1 MSVSANIE
9 TVKATDP
16 APAGAAGRK
25 RIVAATTASILG
37 WAFDLF
43 DLFLLLYVAPTI
55 GKLFFPASS
64 PILQLAATYASFAV
78 TLLMRPIG
86 SAIFGSFS
94 DRVGRKKSMI
104 ASVTGVGVTTALFG
118 ALPTV
123 EHIGVPAT
131 ILFIALRL
139 IQGIF
144 VGGVVAST
152 HTIGTETVAP
162 KWRGL
167 MSGLIGGG
175 GAGLG
180 ALLASGW
187 YFVVSSVFPG
197 PSFDV
202 WGWRVMFYAG
212 IVSALLGI
220 FVYRSLEES
229 PLWLESKNIG
239 AGRPGKAP
247 VRTVLSGQYLP
258 ILLVNLLIVAGGGTA
273 YYLSSGY
280 LPTFLKIINELPAGT
295 SSLVLMT
302 ISIVSIV
309 ASGLVGYASE
319 WLGRRKTMLITG
331 IVCLIGFPFL
341 YARLAAA
348 TDVASV
354 YFYASALAFLGN
366 ASYAPVLVFLNE
378 RFPTAIRSTGVGLSW
393 NVGFAVGGMM
403 PTFVSLASGSIER
416 IPATLGW
423 FLAGIFVVYLIGAL
437 VVPETK
443 GRFN

>member
-1 MSVSANIE
+1 MSISTNIE
-9 TVKATDP
+9 SAKTIDSSPANAT
-16 APAGAAGRK
+16 GRK
-25 RIVAATTASILG
+25 QVVTATTASLLG

-43 DLFLLLYVAPTI
+43 DLFLLLYVAPTV

-64 PILQLAATYASFAV
+64 PILQLAATYASFSV

-86 SAIFGSFS
+86 SAVFGSYS
-94 DRVGRKKSMI
+94 DRIGRKKAMI
-104 ASVTGVGVTTALFG
+104 VSVTGVGVSTALFG

-123 EHIGVPAT
+123 EQIGVPAT

-144 VGGVVAST
+144 VGGVIAST
-152 HTIGTETVAP
+152 HTISTETVPP

-180 ALLASGW
+180 ALFASGW

-197 PSFDV
+197 SSFDV

-212 IVSALLGI
+212 IVSAILGI

-229 PLWLESKNIG
+229 PLWLQSKNSD
-239 AGRPGKAP
+239 AGKLGKAP
-247 VRTVLSGQYLP
+247 VRAVLSRQYLP

-273 YYLSSGY
+273 YYLTSGY

-302 ISIVSIV
+302 VSIV
-309 ASGLVGYASE
+309 NIIASGLVGHASE
-319 WLGRRKTMLITG
+319 FLGRRKTMLITG
-331 IVCLIGFPFL
+331 IVCLIGFPVL
-341 YARLAAA
+341 YAKLAAA
-348 TDVASV
+348 TDIASV
-354 YFYASALAFLGN
+354 YFYASALVFLGN

-378 RFPTAIRSTGVGLSW
+378 RFPTAIRSTGVALSW

-403 PTFVSLASGSIER
+403 PTFVSLASGSIGQ
-416 IPATLGW
+416 IPATLGY
-423 FLAGIFVVYLIGAL
+423 FLAGIIIVYLIGTL
-437 VVPETK
+437 VISETK
-443 GRFN
+443 GQLK